1 MKTTQMPLLSEIL
14 TRMDST
20 HDTENPRDPRRH
32 TIAYSN
38 TRTIIKYIASDVILL
53 AYGCNPGNGIVIFK
67 KNHGLIAYG
76 CYLDSFP
83 AGKDYPCYHWKSM
96 SIEKAITRIKLDI
109 WDTAGFL
116 EEVDFID
123 APVNEW
129 QELACGEIEFTSYNS
144 GNIKISD
151 FMRTYKKMISSCFYS
166 ILRLKSGRLRVEIDG
181 SYCPYEQLAEA
192 IQFFRSQTDSRE
204 TTTGQLPRLYYW
216 RKVLSVSDLDEEIF
230 QELKV
235 QTIVQKMSKAF

>member
-14 TRMDST
+14 TLMDRT
-20 HDTENPRDPRRH
+20 HDTDNPRDPWRH

-38 TRTIIKYIASDVILL
+38 TRTIIRYIASDVILL

-83 AGKDYPCYHWKSM
+83 AGKDYPCYHWMSM
-96 SIEKAITRIKLDI
+96 SIEKAINRIKLDI
-109 WDTAGFL
+109 WDTSGFL
-116 EEVDFID
+116 EGVDFVD

-129 QELACGEIEFTSYNS
+129 QELACGDIEYTSYNM
-144 GNIKISD
+144 SD
-151 FMRTYKKMISSCFYS
+151 ITVSEFRKTHNKLISSSFYS

-181 SYCPYEQLAEA
+181 SYCPYEQLVEA
-192 IQFFRSQTDSRE
+192 IHFFRSQTDSRE
-204 TTTGQLPRLYYW
+204 TTTRQLPRLYHW
-216 RKVLSVSDLDEEIF
+216 RKILSVSDLDEEIF

-235 QTIVQKMSKAF
+235 QTIVQKMSKAS